1 MDKASRK
8 YYDKNS
14 YSEEEKMN
22 TEMNYDIS
30 VKILI
35 IKMMINIILN
45 KKDQKLN
52 KEKTFIIFILLNI
65 IIF

>member
-52 KEKTFIIFILLNI
+52 KEKTFIIFIFLNI